1 MTYPIT
7 SEDTPWMDST
17 KPKQFTPDG
26 ERDMFLDAMKSMTAA
41 AQEASEALKGL
52 FGASVATAPALVRA
66 VLHVHRRRT
75 EHRVRRLKHLRL
87 QPQREA
93 ADDAIWECQAL
104 ALRLEP
110 KVFEAT
116 YTMFGTASV
125 NVKHR
130 LFSRDVVVE
139 AYTVASSYAVQP
151 GTSNGLGPM
160 TVGLSST
167 RIPDKEFHVHVTGV
181 NDVQIQFVGSE
192 FRKPPYQF
200 TMAGS
205 RSGATPARVRIKVM
219 A

>member
-1 MTYPIT
+1 MHLAFNYQNAVI
-7 SEDTPWMDST
+7 
-17 KPKQFTPDG
+17 
-26 ERDMFLDAMKSMTAA
+26 RDCQLTDA
-41 AQEASEALKGL
+41 E
-52 FGASVATAPALVRA
+52 
-66 VLHVHRRRT
+66 
-75 EHRVRRLKHLRL
+75 
-87 QPQREA
+87 REA

-104 ALRLEP
+104 SLRLEP

-116 YTMFGTASV
+116 YTMFGTASLD
-125 NVKHR
+125 VKHR

-151 GTSNGLGPM
+151 GTSNGLGPIA
-160 TVGLSST
+160 VGLSST
-167 RIPDKEFHVHVTGV
+167 RIPDKAFHVHITGV
-181 NDVQIQFVGSE
+181 NDVQIQFVGAE